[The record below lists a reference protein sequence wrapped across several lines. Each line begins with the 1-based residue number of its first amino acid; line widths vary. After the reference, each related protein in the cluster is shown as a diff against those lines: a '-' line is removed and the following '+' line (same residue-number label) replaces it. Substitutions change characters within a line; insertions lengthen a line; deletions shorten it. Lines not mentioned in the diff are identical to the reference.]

1 MLTKSDMD
9 KYLKNKEKRGNTYIN
24 ILDRTPL
31 IHDNAIVKSELLHFK
46 KDFKPNNKSGIQ

>member
-9 KYLKNKEKRGNTYIN
+9 KYLKNKEKWGNTYIN